1 MYKLRQYQTEA
12 VESTVTHFRR
22 TNEPAVIVLPTG
34 AGKSLVI
41 AEIARIARRKILVL
55 THVKELVEQN
65 HQKFH
70 DYAEQAGIKSGV
82 FSAGLNRKET
92 EHQVT
97 FASVQSVARN
107 LEQFAHEYSLV
118 VIDECHRVSHFE
130 EQSKTNAESAS
141 EKSGNQYSQIV
152 SQLKSYNPEL
162 KILGLTATPFRLG
175 LGWIYQHHYHGFV
188 RSSQATPFKKC
199 IYELPLSYMIKNGFL
214 TPPKLIDAAVEQYD
228 FSALQSNKFGE
239 FDDAEVNELLGKYP
253 RVTEGIVEQLQLLAQ
268 GELHIRDKNNE
279 NERVGDRKGVMI
291 FAATV
296 KHAKEIVGY
305 LESKNESAVLTNT
318 KTKEQTDEQTSDA
331 VSRVALITAKTKNDE
346 RAQLINDFKA
356 QKIKY
361 LVNVSVLTTGF
372 DAPHVD
378 LIAILRPTQSV
389 SLYQQIVGRGLRLA
403 EGKQDCLVIDY
414 AGNGINIFHPEVGE
428 KKPDSRSELVQVFCP
443 SCGFANTFWGIT
455 DNDGKVLEHYG
466 RACQGILEMPE
477 DEVLDNSMLEGSM
490 SANPQDNDV
499 MPCDYRFRFKE
510 CPTCNAQN
518 DIAAREC
525 HDCKNQL
532 VDPDEKLKEALKLSN
547 RMVIRCSGMTF
558 SEHNGALKIVYYDE
572 DGTELKEFFD
582 LSSEKQRAV
591 FNLQFGRRFRNSS
604 EPRNFMSL
612 NEVLK
617 ESQGFIIPD
626 FVIAKKD
633 PKRKSKTHIV
643 WQVQEKIFDYKGKYR
658 TANEL

>member
-1 MYKLRQYQTEA
+1 MYKLRQYQQEA
-12 VESTVTHFRR
+12 VDATVSHFQK

-41 AEIARIARRKILVL
+41 AELARIARRKILVL

-70 DYAEQAGIKSGV
+70 DYAEQMDVKSGV
-82 FSAGLNRKET
+82 FSAGLSRKET
-92 EHQVT
+92 KYQVT

-107 LEQFAHEYSLV
+107 LEKFAQEYSLII
-118 VIDECHRVSHFE
+118 IDECHRVSHFE
-130 EQSKTNAESAS
+130 EELKVTSDQDSLTQEKLNPNKGTNPNNEKPVKAKTS
-141 EKSGNQYSQIV
+141 NQYSQIV
-152 SQLKSYNPEL
+152 SQLKSHNSEL

-175 LGWIYQHHYHGFV
+175 LGWIYQYHYHGFV

-253 RVTEGIVEQLQLLAQ
+253 RVTEGIVEQIQLLTQ
-268 GELHIRDKNNE
+268 GDLHSRDKNNE
-279 NERVGDRKGVMI
+279 NGRAVERKGVMI

-305 LESKNESAVLTNT
+305 LESKNESV
-318 KTKEQTDEQTSDA
+318 DG
-331 VSRVALITAKTKNDE
+331 VSKVALITAKTKNDE
-346 RAQLINDFKA
+346 RAQLIRDFKA

-389 SLYQQIVGRGLRLA
+389 SLYQQIVGRGLRLS

-477 DEVLDNSMLEGSM
+477 ESDEDQEAM
-490 SANPQDNDV
+490 A
-499 MPCDYRFRFKE
+499 CDYRFRFKE

-532 VDPDEKLKEALKLSN
+532 VDPDEKLKEALKLTN

-558 SEHNGALKIVYYDE
+558 SEYYGALKIVYYDE

-604 EPRNFMSL
+604 EPRKFLSL

>member
-1 MYKLRQYQTEA
+1 MYKLRQYQAEA
-12 VESTVTHFRR
+12 VESTVTHFRK
-22 TNEPAVIVLPTG
+22 TNDPAVIVLPTG

-92 EHQVT
+92 KHQVT

-107 LEQFAHEYSLV
+107 LDQFANEYSLV

-130 EQSKTNAESAS
+130 AKPVEENSVEEKPVDEKSADKTPAKAT
-141 EKSGNQYSQIV
+141 SGNQYSQIV
-152 SQLKSYNPEL
+152 SQLKSHNSEL

-253 RVTEGIVEQLQLLAQ
+253 RVTEGIVEQIQLLAL
-268 GELHIRDKNNE
+268 GDLHSSDKNNE
-279 NERVGDRKGVMI
+279 NERVGERKGVMI

-305 LESKNESAVLTNT
+305 LESKNESV
-318 KTKEQTDEQTSDA
+318 DD
-331 VSRVALITAKTKNDE
+331 VSKVALITAKTKNDE
-346 RAQLINDFKA
+346 RAQLIRDFKA

-389 SLYQQIVGRGLRLA
+389 SLYQQIVGRGLRLS

-466 RACQGILEMPE
+466 RACQGILEMPVESDE
-477 DEVLDNSMLEGSM
+477 DQEAM
-490 SANPQDNDV
+490 A
-499 MPCDYRFRFKE
+499 CDYRFRFKE

-558 SEHNGALKIVYYDE
+558 SEHNGALKIIYYDE

-582 LSSEKQRAV
+582 LSSEKQRSI

-633 PKRKSKTHIV
+633 SKRKSKTHIV

>member
-1 MYKLRQYQTEA
+1 MYKLRQYQLEA
-12 VESTVTHFRR
+12 VESTVTHFRN
-22 TNEPAVIVLPTG
+22 TNDPAVIVLPTG

-55 THVKELVEQN
+55 THVKELIEQN

-70 DYAEQAGIKSGV
+70 DYAERAGIKSGV

-107 LEQFAHEYSLV
+107 LDQFAHEYSLV

-130 EQSKTNAESAS
+130 EQPKTNL
-141 EKSGNQYSQIV
+141 GNQYSQIV
-152 SQLKSYNPEL
+152 SQLKSHNPEL

-188 RSSQATPFKKC
+188 RSSQPTPFKKC

-228 FSALQSNKFGE
+228 FSALKSNKFGE

-253 RVTEGIVEQLQLLAQ
+253 RVTEGIVEQIQLLAA
-268 GELHIRDKNNE
+268 GNE
-279 NERVGDRKGVMI
+279 NEVERKGVMI

-305 LESKNESAVLTNT
+305 LESKNETAGLA
-318 KTKEQTDEQTSDA
+318 KEQSVDD
-331 VSRVALITAKTKNDE
+331 VSKVALITAKTKNDE
-346 RAQLINDFKA
+346 RARLISEFKA

-466 RACQGILEMPE
+466 RACQGILEMPKGE
-477 DEVLDNSMLEGSM
+477 MPDHSMPESLMSQESEVTRGKGNSS
-490 SANPQDNDV
+490 QDNEV
-499 MPCDYRFRFKE
+499 MACDYRFRFKE

-572 DGTELKEFFD
+572 DATELKEFFD

-604 EPRNFMSL
+604 EPRNFLSL

>member
-1 MYKLRQYQTEA
+1 M
-12 VESTVTHFRR
+12 
-22 TNEPAVIVLPTG
+22 
-34 AGKSLVI
+34 
-41 AEIARIARRKILVL
+41 
-55 THVKELVEQN
+55 
-65 HQKFH
+65 
-70 DYAEQAGIKSGV
+70 
-82 FSAGLNRKET
+82 
-92 EHQVT
+92 
-97 FASVQSVARN
+97 
-107 LEQFAHEYSLV
+107 
-118 VIDECHRVSHFE
+118 
-130 EQSKTNAESAS
+130 
-141 EKSGNQYSQIV
+141 
-152 SQLKSYNPEL
+152 
-162 KILGLTATPFRLG
+162 
-175 LGWIYQHHYHGFV
+175 
-188 RSSQATPFKKC
+188 
-199 IYELPLSYMIKNGFL
+199 
-214 TPPKLIDAAVEQYD
+214 
-228 FSALQSNKFGE
+228 
-239 FDDAEVNELLGKYP
+239 
-253 RVTEGIVEQLQLLAQ
+253 
-268 GELHIRDKNNE
+268 
-279 NERVGDRKGVMI
+279 
-291 FAATV
+291 
-296 KHAKEIVGY
+296 
-305 LESKNESAVLTNT
+305 
-318 KTKEQTDEQTSDA
+318 
-331 VSRVALITAKTKNDE
+331 ITAKTKNDD

-612 NEVLK
+612 KEVLK

-633 PKRKSKTHIV
+633 PKRKPKTHIV